1 MKTLI
6 ACLILLGIHTM
17 SAKEKPEIIYV
28 FDPLCGWCYGFS
40 PVIKQAYDTYKD
52 KADFKVL
59 AGGMVIGDQIGPIG
73 RISQFLKKATA
84 NVTQR
89 TGAVFSP
96 LFVDTILNEGT
107 QILSSMEPSI
117 AVQICK
123 TEKPERIFEFMSE
136 LHKDIY
142 ISGLK
147 TSIPADYKRLAEKMG
162 FDSEKF
168 INELQSASFKAKTE
182 QDFEAASAMGIDS
195 YPAVLL
201 RNKEGFKVISRGY
214 IDWNQFSDIL
224 KKELAK

>member
-1 MKTLI
+1 
-6 ACLILLGIHTM
+6 M

-73 RISQFLKKATA
+73 RISEFLKKATA

-96 LFVDTILNEGT
+96 LFLDTILTEGK
-107 QILSSMEPSI
+107 QVLSSMEPSI

-147 TSIPADYKRLAEKMG
+147 TSIPTDYKRLAEKMG

-168 INELQSASFKAKTE
+168 IYDVQNDNYIRRTE
-182 QDFEAASAMGIDS
+182 QDFEEASALGINS

-201 RNKEGFKVISRGY
+201 RYKQDIKVISRGY
-214 IDWNQFSDIL
+214 IDWDKLSDML
-224 KKELAK
+224 KKELIK